1 MARPSPTESSEDTV
15 YCSHLPLT
23 THTQDMFDWR
33 KGSRYSPDF
42 HKLSTMSNP
51 HSECL
56 RVEKGKLIFPRIPQ
70 EKDGH
75 LGLDRGSSSAK
86 ESSERG

>member
-1 MARPSPTESSEDTV
+1 MAEVEKAEVEMAEVDKAEVEMAEVEKADDKDDTGIV
-15 YCSHLPLT
+15 VG
-23 THTQDMFDWR
+23 Q
-33 KGSRYSPDF
+33 
-42 HKLSTMSNP
+42 LSTMSNP

-70 EKDGH
+70 GKDGH

-86 ESSERG
+86 ESSER